1 LWGDVV
7 AWAKIDD
14 HYFSNPKVIEA
25 GPEGRL
31 LHLASIVYAAGNTSG
46 NIPPSVLP
54 LLAVHCGIKRIK
66 PVVDKLV
73 ALGLWDPLPDDYP
86 GWQIHDYTEFNPDK
100 DDKDARKAAQSQ
112 ANRENGRRGGLAK
125 SVARE
130 KENE

>member
-1 LWGDVV
+1 MV

-25 GPEGRL
+25 GPDGRL
-31 LHLASIVYAAGNTSG
+31 LHLASIVYAAGHTG
-46 NIPPSVLP
+46 GTIPPSVLP

-73 ALGLWDPLPDDYP
+73 SLELWDVLQDGP
-86 GWQIHDYTEFNPDK
+86 GWEIHDYTVYNPDK
-100 DDKDARKAAQSQ
+100 DDKAARKASQ
-112 ANRENGRRGGLAK
+112 AVINRENGRRGGVAK

-130 KENE
+130 REND